1 VTDGAPATPTRPPL
15 ASDRAATPVVGVVLL
30 VGLTVLL
37 ASVAVAVAAVG
48 FDRARPEPAPQVRLD
63 ADLSA
68 TDGWPDGQRLRLV
81 HEGGDT
87 LTVAD
92 LAVVVAFE
100 RTGAHA
106 RLSGFPT
113 RRLTD
118 EHRRGA
124 DLFDRTHA
132 GVDGELDAAHTD
144 ERWTAGETA
153 SVRIAQGE
161 FDVRPGERAT
171 VAVIH
176 RPTGAQLL
184 GAEIRAS

>member
-1 VTDGAPATPTRPPL
+1 MTDGAPAIPTRPSPH
-15 ASDRAATPVVGVVLL
+15 SDRAATPVVGVVLL

-37 ASVAVAVAAVG
+37 ASVAAATVG
-48 FDRARPEPAPQVRLD
+48 FESARPEPAPQARLD
-63 ADLSA
+63 AELSA

-87 LTVAD
+87 LAVAE

-100 RTGAHA
+100 RTGDRA

-118 EHRRGA
+118 DHRRGA
-124 DLFDRTHA
+124 DLFDRTFA
-132 GVDGELDAAHTD
+132 GVDGALDSTHAD
-144 ERWTAGETA
+144 GRWTAGETA
-153 SVRIAQGE
+153 SIRVAQNE
-161 FDVRPGERAT
+161 LDVRPGDRA
-171 VAVIH
+171 AVRVVH

-184 GAEIRAS
+184 RTEVRAT

>member
-1 VTDGAPATPTRPPL
+1 MTDGAPAAPTRPSL

-37 ASVAVAVAAVG
+37 ASVAVAAVG

-68 TDGWPDGQRLRLV
+68 TDGWPEGQRLRLV

-87 LTVAD
+87 LAVAE

-100 RTGAHA
+100 RADARA

-113 RRLTD
+113 RRITD
-118 EHRRGA
+118 DHRRGT
-124 DLFDRTHA
+124 DLFDRTYA
-132 GVDGELDAAHTD
+132 GVDGELDAAHAD
-144 ERWTAGETA
+144 GRWTAGETA
-153 SVRIAQGE
+153 SVRIAQNE
-161 FDVRPGERAT
+161 LDVRPGDRAA
-171 VAVIH
+171 VRVIH
-176 RPTGAQLL
+176 RPSGAQLVRV
-184 GAEIRAS
+184 EVRAS